1 MDRRVAGVAVLAAV
15 IIACLLVPA
24 IGGRRVSGTAERAHT
39 PDPPRVGDCLGVFPS
54 QPSAMGF
61 GQAVFAAETQPCG
74 QVNVGE
80 VVAVVPH
87 VYFSPP
93 TLDNGTSVAQSLA
106 CDPFV
111 SEYLGWSSLLGARQG
126 AGESSAVVQWRSADS
141 IATGLLGPDLAQYL
155 ASQRWIACVVYPKYG
170 PFQGSIRG
178 SVRDGHDADA
188 FGSCYLETSDIAA
201 AEGISC
207 TEPHQT
213 EIFGWANLSDQAAVL
228 NSSCLALVRQVTGM
242 NDPTAGG
249 ALEIAT
255 AISDNQMA
263 CSSTVVESRQ
273 LVGTLIGIGD
283 QALPW
288 QG

>member
-1 MDRRVAGVAVLAAV
+1 
-15 IIACLLVPA
+15 
-24 IGGRRVSGTAERAHT
+24 
-39 PDPPRVGDCLGVFPS
+39 
-54 QPSAMGF
+54 
-61 GQAVFAAETQPCG
+61 
-74 QVNVGE
+74 
-80 VVAVVPH
+80 
-87 VYFSPP
+87 
-93 TLDNGTSVAQSLA
+93 
-106 CDPFV
+106 
-111 SEYLGWSSLLGARQG
+111 
-126 AGESSAVVQWRSADS
+126 
-141 IATGLLGPDLAQYL
+141 
-155 ASQRWIACVVYPKYG
+155 
-170 PFQGSIRG
+170 
-178 SVRDGHDADA
+178 VRDGHDADA